1 MKNSYICRE
10 STPRPATNHSRPGAL
25 PDLTQSVFPTM
36 KRLTLLPILAIL
48 LWVAHSTPAQ
58 AQSSIQPAFQPGEE
72 LYYTAS
78 YSAAILTTDV
88 ATVTFRTTED
98 KIDGVPC
105 YRIYAHGLTQPFYSV
120 FFKMDDVYETWL
132 EQSTLRPVLATSEI
146 KEGSYRYRS
155 RLAFNWK
162 AGLVYTFG
170 KNLKKGYERGRTMNV
185 TTADFDPVA
194 HFFNLRSMASTG
206 NMQVGQKGRLNLVM
220 VDTIRTVEYK
230 FLGREIIDAPA
241 TGPVRCLKFTCQL
254 APGDAESFQEG
265 TDFFIWISDD
275 ENRIPVYL
283 ETPIRVGSVQAT
295 LTGWKN
301 LAHPFSSRLKP

>member
-1 MKNSYICRE
+1 MRK
-10 STPRPATNHSRPGAL
+10 STIFSLFVAC
-25 PDLTQSVFPTM
+25 
-36 KRLTLLPILAIL
+36 LLLAGGR
-48 LWVAHSTPAQ
+48 VSGQPPQ
-58 AQSSIQPAFQPGEE
+58 EPAFGPGEE
-72 LYYTAS
+72 LSYTAS

-88 ATVTFRTTED
+88 ATITFRTSED
-98 KIDGVPC
+98 RIEGIPC
-105 YRIYAHGLTQPFYSV
+105 YRVWAHGLTRPFYSV

-132 EQSTLRPVLATSEI
+132 EQSTLRPLLATSEI

-155 RLAFNWK
+155 RLTFNWK

-170 KNLKKGYERGRTMNV
+170 KNLKKGYERGRTMTV
-185 TTADFDPVA
+185 AAADFDPVA
-194 HFFNLRSMASTG
+194 HFFNLRSLPSTG
-206 NMQVGQKGRLNLVM
+206 TMKAGQKGRLNLVM
-220 VDTIRTVEYK
+220 VDTIRSVEYK

-283 ETPIRVGSVQAT
+283 ETPIRVGRVQAT

-301 LAHPFSSRLKP
+301 LAHPFTARITQ